1 MDYPLKTV
9 SQLRPMLLGFR
20 RKAGL
25 TQEKLAQRLGIS
37 QQSYAAFEA
46 NPAAASVDRL
56 FRVLRL
62 LAVDMRL
69 ATGVAQAEP
78 EAKRAGA
85 VSPSKRKRTSVPV
98 ASVTTTK
105 KPVAKKAAVKKTA
118 AKKTADKAV
127 AKKRSA
133 VTTASQRAPAKKAPK
148 QAAPRKATPSKAA
161 PRKAA
166 ASPSRREDW

>member
-20 RKAGL
+20 KNAGL
-25 TQEKLAQRLGIS
+25 TQEDVAQRLGIS

-62 LAVDMRL
+62 LAVDLYL
-69 ATGVAQAEP
+69 A
-78 EAKRAGA
+78 AGA
-85 VSPSKRKRTSVPV
+85 TQTPPV
-98 ASVTTTK
+98 RRAT
-105 KPVAKKAAVKKTA
+105 AVKKTA
-118 AKKTADKAV
+118 VKKAAV
-127 AKKRSA
+127 RKVA
-133 VTTASQRAPAKKAPK
+133 AKKAVVK
-148 QAAPRKATPSKAA
+148 QAPQKASKQSPA

-166 ASPSRREDW
+166 ARSSRREDW